1 MKKAHILAIA
11 VIAIAIGIIM
21 SAAGDASV
29 YVSFKEARERAA
41 EGNLTKVHVV
51 GRLPRDG
58 QKNILGLEYNP
69 VLDPNYFAFTL
80 VDTNRI
86 AQRVIYFNPKP
97 QDFDKSE
104 QVVITGAMRIMNM
117 GGTRK
122 DIFVA
127 DKILLKCPSK
137 YVEKDIKG
145 ATASVN

>member
-1 MKKAHILAIA
+1 MKKTHILAIA

-29 YVSFKEARERAA
+29 YVSFKEARELAA
-41 EGNLTKVHVV
+41 NGNRTKVHVV
-51 GRLPRDG
+51 GRLPRDN
-58 QKNILGLEYNP
+58 QKNIMGLEYNP
-69 VLDPNYFAFTL
+69 TLDPNYFAFTL

-86 AQRVIYFNPKP
+86 EQRVIYFNPKP

-104 QVVITGAMRIMNM
+104 QVVITGAMRN
-117 GGTRK
+117 

-137 YVEKDIKG
+137 YVETEVKG
-145 ATASVN
+145 ATAVVN